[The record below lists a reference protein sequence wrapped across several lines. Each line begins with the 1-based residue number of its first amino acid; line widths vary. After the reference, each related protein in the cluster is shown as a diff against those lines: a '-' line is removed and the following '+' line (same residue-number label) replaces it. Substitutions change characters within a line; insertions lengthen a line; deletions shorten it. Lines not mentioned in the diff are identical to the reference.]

1 MIQDL
6 KADSARW
13 EQERRSHSGGT
24 RTSRD
29 SPDSFM
35 RSTKSNSP
43 PARYSESSHRF
54 SGAGGQAQYET
65 SNLSYPRGSSCDSYT
80 VVPRYPGSD
89 APGYSGSNVASAQQ
103 SYQQYDNRTSGYNST
118 QYQGQTQAY
127 PPPTVDSRY
136 STQGQASPSTPYN
149 GQAYAGV
156 GVNHSDSAP
165 YVNVGAHQ
173 RYAQPGYDP
182 QDTRMVDASS
192 SRVYPSGSGYPAQ
205 GQQDPRA
212 AYYATAQVPGGVA
225 YSPQPV
231 DSFVGRGSNYPATSQ
246 AEYGTPAPQVS
257 YQYVAEAPQYES
269 KSTPPPRAVTSTS
282 TQAQTGHSGSSH
294 SRREHRERDSYSKS
308 SSDRHH
314 RRTQQ

>member
-24 RTSRD
+24 KASRD
-29 SPDSFM
+29 SPDFFK
-35 RSTKSNSP
+35 RSTKTNSP

-54 SGAGGQAQYET
+54 SGAGPAQYET
-65 SNLSYPRGSSCDSYT
+65 SNLSYPRGAICDSYT
-80 VVPRYPGSD
+80 VILRYPGSD
-89 APGYSGSNVASAQQ
+89 APGYSGSNVSSSQA
-103 SYQQYDNRTSGYNST
+103 YQQYDNRTPGYNTT
-118 QYQGQTQAY
+118 QYQGQPQAY
-127 PPPTVDSRY
+127 PPPAVDSRY
-136 STQGQASPSTPYN
+136 SNQGQASPSTPYN
-149 GQAYAGV
+149 GQAYNGL
-156 GVNHSDSAP
+156 GSVNHADSAP

-173 RYAQPGYDP
+173 RYAQTGYDS

-192 SRVYPSGSGYPAQ
+192 SRVYSSGSGYTAQ

-212 AYYATAQVPGGVA
+212 AYYSTSQVPGAA

-231 DSFVGRGSNYPATSQ
+231 DAFVGRGSNYPATSQ
-246 AEYGTPAPQVS
+246 ADYSTSAPPVSS
-257 YQYVAEAPQYES
+257 YQYVTEVPQYET

>member
-29 SPDSFM
+29 SSDSFM
-35 RSTKSNSP
+35 RCTKSNSP
-43 PARYSESSHRF
+43 TARYSDSSHRVRE
-54 SGAGGQAQYET
+54 GPAQYET
-65 SNLSYPRGSSCDSYT
+65 SNLPYPSGSSCDSYT

-89 APGYSGSNVASAQQ
+89 APGYSGSNVAAQA
-103 SYQQYDNRTSGYNST
+103 YQQYDNRTPGYNAA
-118 QYQGQTQAY
+118 QYQGQPQAY
-127 PPPTVDSRY
+127 SPQTLDSRY
-136 STQGQASPSTPYN
+136 SSQGQASSSTPYN
-149 GQAYAGV
+149 GQPYPGQ
-156 GVNHSDSAP
+156 GVNHPDSAP

-173 RYAQPGYDP
+173 RYAQQAGYDS

-192 SRVYPSGSGYPAQ
+192 SRVYSSGSSYPAQ

-212 AYYATAQVPGGVA
+212 AYYSTAQVPGVA

-231 DSFVGRGSNYPATSQ
+231 DSFVGRGSNFPAVSQ
-246 AEYGTPAPQVS
+246 ADYSTSAPPVS
-257 YQYVAEAPQYES
+257 YQYVAEAPQYET
-269 KSTPPPRAVTSTS
+269 KSTPPPRAVTSSS
-282 TQAQTGHSGSSH
+282 TQAQTGHSGTSH
-294 SRREHRERDSYSKS
+294 SRREHRERDSYSKA

>member
-24 RTSRD
+24 KTSRG

-54 SGAGGQAQYET
+54 SGAGGPAQYET
-65 SNLSYPRGSSCDSYT
+65 YDLSYPRGSSCDSYT
-80 VVPRYPGSD
+80 VIPRYPGSD
-89 APGYSGSNVASAQQ
+89 APGYSGSNVSSQ
-103 SYQQYDNRTSGYNST
+103 SYQQYDNRTSGYNAA
-118 QYQGQTQAY
+118 QYQGQPQAY
-127 PPPTVDSRY
+127 PPPAVDSRY
-136 STQGQASPSTPYN
+136 STQGQASPNTPYN
-149 GQAYAGV
+149 GQTYPGIGA
-156 GVNHSDSAP
+156 NHADSAP

-173 RYAQPGYDP
+173 RYAQSGYDS
-182 QDTRMVDASS
+182 QDARMVDASS
-192 SRVYPSGSGYPAQ
+192 SRVYSSGSGYPAQ
-205 GQQDPRA
+205 GPQDPRA
-212 AYYATAQVPGGVA
+212 AYYSTSQVSGGVA

-246 AEYGTPAPQVS
+246 AEYGTPAPQVP
-257 YQYVAEAPQYES
+257 YQYVTEAPQYET
-269 KSTPPPRAVTSTS
+269 KSTPPPRAATSTS

-294 SRREHRERDSYSKS
+294 SRREHRDRDSYSKT

>member
-24 RTSRD
+24 KASRD
-29 SPDSFM
+29 SSGSFT

-43 PARYSESSHRF
+43 PARYSDSSHRF

-65 SNLSYPRGSSCDSYT
+65 SNLSLSRGSSCDSYT

-89 APGYSGSNVASAQQ
+89 APGYSGSNVSSQA
-103 SYQQYDNRTSGYNST
+103 YQQYDNRTTGYNT
-118 QYQGQTQAY
+118 AQYQGQPQGY
-127 PPPTVDSRY
+127 PPPAVDSRY
-136 STQGQASPSTPYN
+136 STGQASPNPPYN
-149 GQAYAGV
+149 GQAYSGMGV
-156 GVNHSDSAP
+156 SHTDNAP

-173 RYAQPGYDP
+173 RYAQSAYDS

-192 SRVYPSGSGYPAQ
+192 SRVYSQGSGYATQ
-205 GQQDPRA
+205 GQDPR
-212 AYYATAQVPGGVA
+212 YYASSQIPGGVA

-231 DSFVGRGSNYPATSQ
+231 DPFVGRGSNYPATSQ
-246 AEYGTPAPQVS
+246 ADYSTSAPPVS
-257 YQYVAEAPQYES
+257 YQYVTEAPQYES
-269 KSTPPPRAVTSTS
+269 KSTPPPRAVASSS